1 MSTKTSDC
9 FQKSP
14 SLNEVRYEIRGELA
28 HRARELE
35 AQGHRVDRLNI
46 GNPGIYGF
54 QTPQHLREAVAS
66 RLPASEAYC
75 QEQGLLE
82 ARAAIVSQQR
92 RRRAPNVAV
101 ETTFIGNGVSEL
113 IDVALRGLLDRGDE
127 VLVPAPDYPLWTASV
142 ILNGGQAVHYACPP
156 ERGFLP
162 DVAEL
167 EALITPRTR
176 ALVVINPN
184 NPTGAVYPESLLRS
198 LAAFAERHGLV
209 LMSDEIY
216 DEIVYDAARFHPI
229 AEMAPDTLCLTF
241 GGLSKVHRACG
252 YRVGWLSLSG
262 TVARAHDYI
271 HGLVLLAALRLCS
284 NVPAQW
290 AIVPALDGPDTIGEL
305 VRSGGRL
312 HASREAVREAVARS
326 EFLDAPAA
334 DGALYAFPGVDVER
348 IPDFDD
354 HAFALSLLER
364 EHLLL
369 VPGSSF
375 NVPYRNRFRVTFL
388 PEASAL
394 GEYFERIE
402 RELFRLAD
410 AAWPARRAAR
420 G

>member
-1 MSTKTSDC
+1 MSKKTADC

-35 AQGHRVDRLNI
+35 AQGHRIDRLNI

-54 QTPQHLREAVAS
+54 QTPQHLREAVAE

-82 ARAAIVSQQR
+82 ARAAIVAQQR

-142 ILNGGQAVHYACPP
+142 ILNGGQPVHYACPP

-167 EALITPRTR
+167 EALVTPRTR
-176 ALVVINPN
+176 VLVVINPN
-184 NPTGAVYPESLLRS
+184 NPTGAVYPEALLRS

-262 TVARAHDYI
+262 TITRAHDYI

-290 AIVPALDGPDTIGEL
+290 AIVPALDGPDTIGDL
-305 VRSGGRL
+305 VRPGGRL
-312 HASREAVREAVARS
+312 HASREAVRDAVARS
-326 EFLDAPAA
+326 EFLDAPVS
-334 DGALYAFPGVDVER
+334 DGALYAFPGVAVER
-348 IPDFDD
+348 ILDFDD

-388 PEASAL
+388 PDAAAL
-394 GEYFERIE
+394 REHFERIE
-402 RELFRLAD
+402 RELLRLAD

>member
-1 MSTKTSDC
+1 MPTKAIAR

-14 SLNEVRYEIRGELA
+14 SLGEVRYEIRGELA

-35 AQGHRVDRLNI
+35 ARGQRVDRLNI

-54 QTPQHLREAVAS
+54 RTPEHLREAVSA
-66 RLPASEAYC
+66 RLRDSEAYC
-75 QEQGLLE
+75 QEQGLIE
-82 ARAAIVSQQR
+82 ARAAIVAQQR
-92 RRRAPNVAV
+92 RRGVTNPAV

-113 IDVALRGLLDRGDE
+113 IDVALRALLAPGDE

-142 ILNGGQAVHYACPP
+142 ILNGGQPVHYACRP
-156 ERGFLP
+156 EHHFLP
-162 DVAEL
+162 ELAEL
-167 EALITPRTR
+167 EARITPRTR

-184 NPTGAVYPESLLRS
+184 NPTGAVYPEPLLRS

-216 DEIVYDAARFHPI
+216 DEITYDGARFHPI
-229 AEMAPDTLCLTF
+229 APMVEDTLCLTF

-262 TVARAHDYI
+262 AVARADDYV

-290 AIVPALDGPDTIGEL
+290 AIVPALEGPDTISEL
-305 VRSGGRL
+305 VRPGGRL
-312 HASREAVREAVARS
+312 HASRAAVHAAVARS
-326 EFLDAPAA
+326 EFLEAPVS
-334 DGALYAFPGVDVER
+334 DGALYAFPGVDPDK

-388 PEASAL
+388 PEAAVL
-394 GEYFERIE
+394 AEHFERIE
-402 RELFRLAD
+402 RELGRLAE
-410 AAWPARRAAR
+410 AVSPPRRVAT

>member
-1 MSTKTSDC
+1 MPKKNSDR
-9 FQKSP
+9 FLKSP

-35 AQGHRVDRLNI
+35 AKGHRIDRLNI

-54 QTPQHLREAVAS
+54 RTPDHLREAVAAKLS
-66 RLPASEAYC
+66 ASEAYC
-75 QEQGLLE
+75 QEQGLIE
-82 ARAAIVSQQR
+82 ARAAIAAQQR
-92 RRRAPNVAV
+92 QRGVPNPTV

-113 IDVALRGLLDRGDE
+113 IDVALRALLAPGDE

-142 ILNGGQAVHYACPP
+142 ILNGGKPVHYACPP
-156 ERGFLP
+156 EREFLP
-162 DVAEL
+162 DIAEL
-167 EALITPRTR
+167 ETLVTPRTR

-184 NPTGAVYPESLLRS
+184 NPTGAVYPESLLRR

-216 DEIVYDAARFHPI
+216 DEIVYDGARFHPI
-229 AEMAPDTLCLTF
+229 APMATDTLCLTF

-262 TVARAHDYI
+262 RVDRADDYV

-290 AIVPALDGPDTIGEL
+290 AIVPALEGPDTITPL
-305 VRSGGRL
+305 VQPGGRL
-312 HASREAVREAVARS
+312 HASRSAVADAVARS
-326 EFLDAPAA
+326 EFLDAPSSA
-334 DGALYAFPGVDVER
+334 GALYAFPGVDQNK
-348 IPDFDD
+348 IPNFDD

-388 PEASAL
+388 PEAAVL
-394 GEYFERIE
+394 TEHFERIE
-402 RELFRLAD
+402 RELGRLAE
-410 AAWPARRAAR
+410 AAWSSRRLATA
-420 G
+420 

>member
-1 MSTKTSDC
+1 MLRKTPDK

-14 SLNEVRYEIRGELA
+14 SLDEVRYEIRGELA

-35 AQGHRVDRLNI
+35 AQGKRIDRLNI

-54 QTPQHLREAVAS
+54 RTPDHLRAAVRDHLGS
-66 RLPASEAYC
+66 SEAYC
-75 QEQGLLE
+75 QEQGLLA
-82 ARAAIVSQQR
+82 ARAAIVAQQR
-92 RRRAPNVAV
+92 QRRATNVAV
-101 ETTFIGNGVSEL
+101 EHTFIGNGVSEL
-113 IDVALRGLLDRGDE
+113 IDVALRGLLAPGDE
-127 VLVPAPDYPLWTASV
+127 VLIPAPDYPLWTASV
-142 ILNGGQAVHYACPP
+142 ILNGGQAVHYPCPP

-167 EALITPRTR
+167 EALLTPRTR

-184 NPTGAVYPESLLRS
+184 NPTGAVYPEALLAS

-216 DEIVYDAARFHPI
+216 DEIIYDGARFHPI
-229 AEMAPDTLCLTF
+229 AAMAPETLCLTF

-262 TVARAHDYI
+262 AVSRAQDYI

-290 AIVPALDGPDTIGEL
+290 AIVPALEGPDTIGDL
-305 VRSGGRL
+305 VRPGGRL
-312 HASREAVREAVARS
+312 HASREAVREAIARS
-326 EFLDAPAA
+326 AFLDATPSA
-334 DGALYAFPGVDVER
+334 GALYAFPGVDEAL
-348 IPDFDD
+348 IPGFDD

-388 PEASAL
+388 PEAAAL
-394 GEYFERIE
+394 SEHFERIE
-402 RELFRLAD
+402 RELGRLAEG
-410 AAWPARRAAR
+410 AWPARRAAH